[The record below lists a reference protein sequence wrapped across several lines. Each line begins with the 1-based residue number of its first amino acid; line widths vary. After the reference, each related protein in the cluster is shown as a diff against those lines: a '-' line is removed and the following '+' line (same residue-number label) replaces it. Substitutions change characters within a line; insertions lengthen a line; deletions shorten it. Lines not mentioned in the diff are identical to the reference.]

1 MLSIAWTLLSKICL
15 WDDFRSSHPK
25 KSGWCNFATSEVFA
39 RPKFWKVFCLIH
51 DRLCTGDCKK
61 YSNHFLHRK
70 SHISQGE
77 CDSISQI
84 ATKTKQMLPFLAI
97 NCPTS
102 PSEKY
107 HSCEIGKIRAWN
119 REQPLLIWP
128 LHREITMES
137 GEWILQLKKLE
148 IWIEADASF
157 GTVWLSPYHPHINPR
172 TKGPALLHLVIKPFF
187 GLLILSL
194 EEYLKTALTFY
205 FILEFFI
212 FPSP

>member
-51 DRLCTGDCKK
+51 DCLCTGDCKK
-61 YSNHFLHRK
+61 SSIHFLDRK

-84 ATKTKQMLPFLAI
+84 ATKTKQMLPFPTI

-102 PSEKY
+102 PNEKY
-107 HSCEIGKIRAWN
+107 HAWN
-119 REQPLLIWP
+119 REQLSIYDPCTERSLWRVDPPVEKAWDMDRSRCQFWQRLALAIIPTLI
-128 LHREITMES
+128 HEQR
-137 GEWILQLKKLE
+137 
-148 IWIEADASF
+148 
-157 GTVWLSPYHPHINPR
+157 
-172 TKGPALLHLVIKPFF
+172 ALLFYIWSSNHFWARHFVIGRIPQNSFDFLFHSRFFHL
-187 GLLILSL
+187 
-194 EEYLKTALTFY
+194 
-205 FILEFFI
+205 
-212 FPSP
+212 PSPLSQIP

>member
-1 MLSIAWTLLSKICL
+1 MVPSHSAVSCFILLQWMVSIAWTLLSKICL
-15 WDDFRSSHPK
+15 WDDFRSSDPK

-51 DRLCTGDCKK
+51 DCLCTGDCKK
-61 YSNHFLHRK
+61 YSIHFLHRK

-84 ATKTKQMLPFLAI
+84 ATKTKQMLPFLTI

-102 PSEKY
+102 LCEKY
-107 HSCEIGKIRAWN
+107 QSSEIGKIRAWN

-157 GTVWLSPYHPHINPR
+157 GSVWLSLSSPH
-172 TKGPALLHLVIKPFF
+172 
-187 GLLILSL
+187 
-194 EEYLKTALTFY
+194 
-205 FILEFFI
+205 
-212 FPSP
+212 

>member
-1 MLSIAWTLLSKICL
+1 MDAIIAWTLLSKICL
-15 WDDFRSSHPK
+15 WDDFRSSDPK

-61 YSNHFLHRK
+61 YSIHFLHHK

-84 ATKTKQMLPFLAI
+84 ATKTKQMLPFLTI

-102 PSEKY
+102 QSDKY
-107 HSCEIGKIRAWN
+107 HSSEIGIRAWN
-119 REQPLLIWP
+119 QEQLLLIWP

-137 GEWILQLKKLE
+137 GSSSWKMLRYGSKPMPVL
-148 IWIEADASF
+148 APF
-157 GTVWLSPYHPHINPR
+157 GSRYHAHINPR
-172 TKGPALLHLVIKPFF
+172 TKDPALLHLVIKPFLGSSF
-187 GLLILSL
+187 CHWKNTSKQFWLSIS
-194 EEYLKTALTFY
+194 FS
-205 FILEFFI
+205 I
-212 FPSP
+212 FSSP